1 MNALLVRLVNL
12 KVSAKELLFA
22 TLTSVVMSLII
33 TFIITLVNEGAS
45 PRFWE
50 LWTRGF
56 AISSV
61 LSIPISLVVIP
72 LVRRFVDE
80 FFQPEA

>member
-1 MNALLVRLVNL
+1 
-12 KVSAKELLFA
+12 
-22 TLTSVVMSLII
+22 
-33 TFIITLVNEGAS
+33 VNEGLS

-80 FFQPEA
+80 FFQAEA